1 MFGWFYSWST
11 SQICALIDEV
21 DKKRKKRRIEGKTM
35 KSSFADDLKDL
46 LNGVEVDECNIEIKV
61 EEDQAKQTKKKNS
74 TSSI

>member
-46 LNGVEVDECNIEIKV
+46 LNGVEIDECNIEIKV
-61 EEDQAKQTKKKNS
+61 DTQNKKKKSNS
-74 TSSI
+74 SSSI

>member
-46 LNGVEVDECNIEIKV
+46 LNGVEIDECNIEIKV

-74 TSSI
+74 TSSL

>member
-46 LNGVEVDECNIEIKV
+46 LNGVEIDECNIEIKV
-61 EEDQAKQTKKKNS
+61 EEANKKKNS

>member
-46 LNGVEVDECNIEIKV
+46 LNGVEIDECNLEIKV
-61 EEDQAKQTKKKNS
+61 KEQEEKKKTS
-74 TSSI
+74 TSSL

>member
-61 EEDQAKQTKKKNS
+61 DTQNKKKKSNS
-74 TSSI
+74 SSSI

>member
-46 LNGVEVDECNIEIKV
+46 LNGVEIDESNIEIKV

>member
-46 LNGVEVDECNIEIKV
+46 LNGVEIDESNIEIKV

-74 TSSI
+74 TSSL

>member
-21 DKKRKKRRIEGKTM
+21 DKKRKLRRIQGRTM

-46 LNGVEVDECNIEIKV
+46 LNGIEIDESNLEIKLH
-61 EEDQAKQTKKKNS
+61 EEIKKKNKKNS
-74 TSSI
+74 SSSI

>member
-46 LNGVEVDECNIEIKV
+46 LNGVEIDESNIEIKV
-61 EEDQAKQTKKKNS
+61 EEETKKKNS
-74 TSSI
+74 TSSL

>member
-46 LNGVEVDECNIEIKV
+46 LNGVEVDECNIEINV
-61 EEDQAKQTKKKNS
+61 DTQNKKKKSNS
-74 TSSI
+74 SSSI

>member
-11 SQICALIDEV
+11 AQICALIDEV

-46 LNGVEVDECNIEIKV
+46 LNGVEIDECNLEIKV
-61 EEDQAKQTKKKNS
+61 KEQEEKKKTS
-74 TSSI
+74 TSSL

>member
-46 LNGVEVDECNIEIKV
+46 LNGVEVDESNVEIKV

-74 TSSI
+74 TSSL

>member
-46 LNGVEVDECNIEIKV
+46 LNGVEIDESNIEIKV
-61 EEDQAKQTKKKNS
+61 EEDIKKKNS
-74 TSSI
+74 TSSL

>member
-21 DKKRKKRRIEGKTM
+21 EKKRKKRRIEGKTM

-46 LNGVEVDECNIEIKV
+46 LNGVEIDESNIEIKV

-74 TSSI
+74 TSSL

>member
-46 LNGVEVDECNIEIKV
+46 LNGVEIDECNIEIKV